1 LETQKIT
8 DICVVFAKMKFN
20 KLRYGTD

>member
-1 LETQKIT
+1 MQKIT
-8 DICVVFAKMKFN
+8 DICVVLAKMKYN